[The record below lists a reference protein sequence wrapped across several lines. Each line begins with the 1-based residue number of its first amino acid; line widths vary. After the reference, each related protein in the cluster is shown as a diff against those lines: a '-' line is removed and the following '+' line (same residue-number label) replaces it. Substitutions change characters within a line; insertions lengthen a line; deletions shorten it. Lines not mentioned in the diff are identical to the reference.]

1 MLNQGV
7 LAAIPFIVVGA
18 MFLLLA
24 DAITRELQ
32 RTVKTIGGIFPA
44 SMYKPVFVRLVGGI
58 AIFVGAV
65 SLLIFW

>member
-7 LAAIPFIVVGA
+7 LAAVCFLGGGVAFIL
-18 MFLLLA
+18 FA
-24 DAITRELQ
+24 DAITREMQ
-32 RTVKTIGGIFPA
+32 RTAKTIGLPA
-44 SMYKPVFVRLVGGI
+44 SLYKPVFVRLVGGI